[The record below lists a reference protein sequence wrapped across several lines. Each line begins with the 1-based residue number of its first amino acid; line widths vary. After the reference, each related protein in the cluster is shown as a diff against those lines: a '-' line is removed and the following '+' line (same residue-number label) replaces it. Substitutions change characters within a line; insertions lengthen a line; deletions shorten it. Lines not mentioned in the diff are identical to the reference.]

1 MTLTLKEAFERNEA
15 FGANLH
21 DSNTQKR
28 AQCKIN
34 YPKFFLDFFQ
44 LIIFAE
50 KSLERTWLLTELF
63 TLFTLVRS
71 CFITHTTFI
80 EGPKSLL
87 THVHN
92 SRRHKSLENFP
103 TYENSQ
109 GKEMFFATNEY
120 QPLVRKIT
128 SSNLTASQFF
138 ISSFSKLFFSKFCG
152 KNFQSG

>member
-1 MTLTLKEAFERNEA
+1 MTVTLKEAFERNEA
-15 FGANLH
+15 FGANVH

-34 YPKFFLDFFQ
+34 YPKVFFG
-44 LIIFAE
+44 LIQPTIFAG
-50 KSLERTWLLTELF
+50 KCLELTLFTELF

-71 CFITHTTFI
+71 CFITQTTFI

-87 THVHN
+87 THVHD

-109 GKEMFFATNEY
+109 GKEMF
-120 QPLVRKIT
+120 LVEFHPKIR
-128 SSNLTASQFF
+128 NYYDFGF
-138 ISSFSKLFFSKFCG
+138 ER
-152 KNFQSG
+152 

>member
-1 MTLTLKEAFERNEA
+1 VIVTLKEAFERNEA
-15 FGANLH
+15 FGANVH

-34 YPKFFLDFFQ
+34 YPKMFFDFYHFFTEQ
-44 LIIFAE
+44 F
-50 KSLERTWLLTELF
+50 LERTWLFSE
-63 TLFTLVRS
+63 LFTLVRS
-71 CFITHTTFI
+71 CFITQTTFI

-109 GKEMFFATNEY
+109 GKECFLQSFIQNY
-120 QPLVRKIT
+120 VDFWFKGSRVRILQKDYFY
-128 SSNLTASQFF
+128 AK
-138 ISSFSKLFFSKFCG
+138 FSEILW
-152 KNFQSG
+152 

>member
-1 MTLTLKEAFERNEA
+1 MIVTLKEAFERNEA
-15 FGANLH
+15 FGANVH

-34 YPKFFLDFFQ
+34 YPKIFFDLFQ
-44 LIIFAE
+44 QTIFME
-50 KSLERTWLLTELF
+50 NFLERTWLFSE
-63 TLFTLVRS
+63 LFTLVRS
-71 CFITHTTFI
+71 CFITQTTFI

-109 GKEMFFATNEY
+109 GKKNVFCK
-120 QPLVRKIT
+120 VSSKIT
-128 SSNLTASQFF
+128 ALGSNGNEFESDNEPIF
-138 ISSFSKLFFSKFCG
+138 
-152 KNFQSG
+152 

>member
-1 MTLTLKEAFERNEA
+1 MIVTLKEAFERNEA
-15 FGANLH
+15 FGANVH

-34 YPKFFLDFFQ
+34 YTK
-44 LIIFAE
+44 IFME
-50 KSLERTWLLTELF
+50 NFLERTWLFSE
-63 TLFTLVRS
+63 LFTLVRS
-71 CFITHTTFI
+71 CFITQTTFI

-109 GKEMFFATNEY
+109 GKE
-120 QPLVRKIT
+120 
-128 SSNLTASQFF
+128 
-138 ISSFSKLFFSKFCG
+138 SFL
-152 KNFQSG
+152 QSFNQNHAGFGFER

>member
-1 MTLTLKEAFERNEA
+1 MTVTLKEAFERDEA
-15 FGANLH
+15 FGANVH

-34 YPKFFLDFFQ
+34 YPKVFFDSFQ
-44 LIIFAE
+44 LTIFME
-50 KSLERTWLLTELF
+50 NFLERTWLFSELF

-71 CFITHTTFI
+71 CFITQTTFI

-109 GKEMFFATNEY
+109 GKECFLQSFIQNY
-120 QPLVRKIT
+120 VGLG
-128 SSNLTASQFF
+128 SQGYGFESYNKTIF
-138 ISSFSKLFFSKFCG
+138 MRNFPKFCG
-152 KNFQSG
+152 KKFQSG